1 MAYVI
6 DFIHCQVEAGL
17 LLCSLL
23 LDDGVDLNLSG
34 LWPMSVDGCPGA
46 ADYVFR
52 ERVPVFREGQGDADV
67 IALDL
72 HAFHE
77 TELDNVPVALP
88 GMGDVQEHF
97 HYLVLFHYLTK
108 FISLRRWPA
117 PPSLSMRKST

>member
-23 LDDGVDLNLSG
+23 LDDGLDLNLSG

-52 ERVPVFREGQGDADV
+52 ERVPVFREGKGYANV
-67 IALDL
+67 IAIYF
-72 HAFHE
+72 HTFHE
-77 TELDNVPVALP
+77 T
-88 GMGDVQEHF
+88 
-97 HYLVLFHYLTK
+97 
-108 FISLRRWPA
+108 
-117 PPSLSMRKST
+117 